1 MKFPKIP
8 KPNFAK
14 IPKPDFTKI
23 PNILSSKGKKPKNA
37 GLEGKVLKM
46 LRKGLEQDKK
56 EIEKELKTIAV
67 KDKKVKGDYD
77 AKFPSFGTKPD
88 ENAMEVTE
96 YHDRLALHSTLEV
109 DLLNIN
115 NALAKMKAG
124 TYGVCEKCARPIS
137 PKRLQ
142 AFPRASICLKCAQ
155 KK

>member
-14 IPKPDFTKI
+14 IPKPKF
-23 PNILSSKGKKPKNA
+23 PNILGNKGRKPKNA
-37 GLEGKVLKM
+37 GLEGKALKE
-46 LRKGLEQDKK
+46 LRKKLEQDKK

-77 AKFPSFGTKPD
+77 AKFPSFGSKPD

-96 YHDRLALHSTLEV
+96 YQDRLALHSTLEV
-109 DLLNIN
+109 DLLKIN

-124 TYGVCEKCARPIS
+124 TYGICEKCAHPIN
-137 PKRLQ
+137 PKRLE
-142 AFPRASICLKCAQ
+142 AFSRAAVCLECAQ